1 MSVPA
6 NGVTPPIDV
15 DSFDTDSFD
24 MDSFDM
30 DSFDTDSA
38 ALTALVADGKA
49 EGVIDP
55 ALSTEAIV
63 FFYQA
68 LSVGACTMSL
78 VHGDSATPP
87 AAHEWNALFA
97 RVLRSFG
104 PPPY

>member
-1 MSVPA
+1 ME
-6 NGVTPPIDV
+6 
-15 DSFDTDSFD
+15 
-24 MDSFDM
+24 
-30 DSFDTDSA
+30 SA
-38 ALTALVADGKA
+38 ALTALTALVADAKA

-104 PPPY
+104 PPPHDDNQHVT